1 MYVSTDATYTC
12 NIQFANITL
21 IIIKQKKFSKNHH
34 KRPQLIIINYRGQ
47 TKSPDNLFTKAHLS
61 INTL

>member
-21 IIIKQKKFSKNHH
+21 IIIKQKKFSKNHR
-34 KRPQLIIINYRGQ
+34 KRLKLTIINHRRR
-47 TKSPDNLFTKAHLS
+47 TKSSDNLFKKTHLS